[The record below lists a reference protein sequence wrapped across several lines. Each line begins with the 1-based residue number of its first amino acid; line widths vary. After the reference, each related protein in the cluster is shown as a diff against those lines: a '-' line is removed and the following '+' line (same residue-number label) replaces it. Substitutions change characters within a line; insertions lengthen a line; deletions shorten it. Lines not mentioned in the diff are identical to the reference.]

1 MYIFLLTGIAYFKN
15 LKALYCN
22 NNNLTLVLSDYAVI
36 ATGGKSTF
44 TAEQAKAADVD
55 GDGKYDSID
64 ASIILAYYA
73 YTSTGGTGTLE
84 EYLNS

>member
-1 MYIFLLTGIAYFKN
+1 MDEMAAV
-15 LKALYCN
+15 ALN
-22 NNNLTLVLSDYAVI
+22 
-36 ATGGKSTF
+36 
-44 TAEQAKAADVD
+44 DVD